1 MASGGVKTEKEVEW
15 GPGVKEDMR
24 KHGLNEDTI
33 GILGL
38 EDFSTYDMIDKLDE
52 DCILAELKD
61 MRISGAQR
69 CAFRT
74 FMKARKEQIAVNHQ
88 QSSGFMTHTHI
99 DILRKCKSKLASIM
113 RPTEIIEKLRSEK
126 MLTDFEA
133 EHINSK
139 PTRYEKVVS
148 LTDIIMKAEDGC
160 FWSLIKALFR
170 TKHENLVNFIGEQ
183 MNQRGKSYNIIF
195 IYAVYV
201 NI

>member
-1 MASGGVKTEKEVEW
+1 MASGGVKTDKEVEW

-24 KHGLNEDTI
+24 KHGLNDKTI
-33 GILGL
+33 TILGL
-38 EDFSTYDMIDKLDE
+38 EEYIEYDAIDILDPE
-52 DCILAELKD
+52 CVIVDLTHMKIPGVQRSAFLTFLKTRKSKIAESFK
-61 MRISGAQR
+61 
-69 CAFRT
+69 
-74 FMKARKEQIAVNHQ
+74 
-88 QSSGFMTHTHI
+88 QSSSLMTDTHV
-99 DILRKCKSKLASIM
+99 DILRKCKPKFASNM

-160 FWSLIKALFR
+160 FWSLIKALFI
-170 TKHENLVNFIGEQ
+170 TNQENLVNFIGEQ
-183 MNQRGKSYNIIF
+183 MNQRGESYN
-195 IYAVYV
+195 